1 MRFARALKEQ
11 LQDNV
16 KYIEA
21 LMGRFW
27 FLAFCC
33 FFLQGFTFTIQ
44 TQSLTGKEV
53 LGFVVGH
60 SKKV

>member
-16 KYIEA
+16 KYIESSRGTVSVSC
-21 LMGRFW
+21 L
-27 FLAFCC
+27 LL